1 MKKFKVLS
9 IITAI
14 VIIVGMVIL
23 SGCSTPSDGTSSSD
37 GSSSSQSGK
46 SEASN
51 QASINEL
58 LLSVGP
64 GSKVVQVA
72 GGVCY
77 SMAIVRDSRGNQ
89 TLWVIGENSDGQLG
103 LGNTNNQ
110 TKWKNTGL
118 KPRIL

>member
-9 IITAI
+9 TVLTI
-14 VIIVGMVIL
+14 VIIIGIVIL
-23 SGCSTPSDGTSSSD
+23 SNCSTPSEGRSSSE
-37 GSSSSQSGK
+37 GG
-46 SEASN
+46 ENEVSN
-51 QASINEL
+51 QASIGEL
-58 LLSVGP
+58 LLSVGR

-103 LGNTNNQ
+103 LLSQ
-110 TKWKNTGL
+110 
-118 KPRIL
+118 